1 MRLAV
6 AFVSAFVCPAL
17 IITAWYLYGQFAV
30 FETDDPYIWIRT
42 RGFFILSLI
51 FSAGFVLL
59 LGVPSYFL
67 LRRFGKIH
75 LWSTLLAGFI
85 LGAVPMAIF
94 TWPSRLTS
102 ASVNGVQTV
111 IDGIPTMAGWLQ
123 FTGSVTFIGGCG
135 IAGAFAFWLA
145 APNKFVNKDKF

>member
-1 MRLAV
+1 MKLAI

-17 IITAWYLYGQFAV
+17 MITAWYLHGQCAIL
-30 FETDDPYIWIRT
+30 EADDPYIWIRT
-42 RGFFILSLI
+42 RGFFFLCLI

-67 LRRFGKIH
+67 LRKFDKIH

-85 LGAVPMAIF
+85 LSAVPMAIF
-94 TWPSRLTS
+94 SWPSRFTN
-102 ASVNGVQTV
+102 ASLNGVQTV
-111 IDGIPTMAGWLQ
+111 IDGIPTIAGWLQ
-123 FTGSVTFIGGCG
+123 FIGGITFIGGCG

-145 APNKFVNKDKF
+145 APNKFVNKKKF